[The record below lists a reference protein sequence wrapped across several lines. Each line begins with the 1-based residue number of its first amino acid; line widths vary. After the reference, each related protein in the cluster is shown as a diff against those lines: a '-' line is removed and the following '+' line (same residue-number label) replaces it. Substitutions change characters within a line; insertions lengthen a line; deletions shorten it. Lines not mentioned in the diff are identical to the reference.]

1 MVDMRRERDTD
12 DIGRKSTRE
21 EIRRLQERMA
31 EVERQVE
38 ELRRKK

>member
-12 DIGRKSTRE
+12 DIRRKSTRE
-21 EIRRLQERMA
+21 EIRRLQERIA